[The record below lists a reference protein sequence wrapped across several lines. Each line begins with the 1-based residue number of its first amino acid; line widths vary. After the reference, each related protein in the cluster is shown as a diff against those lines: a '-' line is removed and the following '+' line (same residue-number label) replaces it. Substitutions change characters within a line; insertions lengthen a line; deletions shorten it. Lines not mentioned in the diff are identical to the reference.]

1 MDDLQAIVN
10 KVNDI
15 GRAYN
20 MKINAKKKKKLMV
33 ISRVANKPRVK
44 INKEVTEIVQVAKS
58 ICLGYFIT
66 EDGTCDETKRGSV
79 QQKELST
86 E

>member
-1 MDDLQAIVN
+1 
-10 KVNDI
+10 
-15 GRAYN
+15 
-20 MKINAKKKKKLMV
+20 MV

-44 INKEVTEIVQVAKS
+44 TNKEVTEIVQVAKF

-79 QQKELST
+79 EQKELST